1 MRKLRFNFFVVAF
14 ALFAISLG
22 EAWAQDEEGFS
33 GRVGLGYLA
42 TSGNSD
48 NESLNAN
55 FDLWWN
61 YDPWSHSLKGL
72 TIRSKTSSVT
82 TAKAYSLEWQS
93 RYAINETDYVFG
105 LVAIDDDQF
114 SAYDSQTRE
123 VIGYG
128 RRLLDGEK
136 HLWNAQAG
144 IGARQSDLRNGTS
157 EDEAIIY
164 LGSDYR
170 MTISESAEFTQT
182 LGIEHGSEN
191 TFLQAKSAL
200 SAEIQE
206 NLAIVI
212 SYTIKNNSDVLPGT
226 EKTDTFTAISIE
238 YGF

>member
-1 MRKLRFNFFVVAF
+1 MNNSQLPYGFAAF
-14 ALFAISLG
+14 ALLAVMTTNVL
-22 EAWAQDEEGFS
+22 AQDEEGFS

-55 FDLWWN
+55 FNLWWN
-61 YDPWSHSLKGL
+61 YDPWSHSFRGQ
-72 TIRSKTSSVT
+72 TIRSTTSSIT

-93 RYAINETDYVFG
+93 RYAINESDYIFG

-114 SAYDSQTRE
+114 SAYDSQMRE
-123 VIGYG
+123 VVGYG
-128 RRLLDGEK
+128 RRLMDNEK

-144 IGARQSDLRNGTS
+144 IGARQSDLRNGLS
-157 EDEAIIY
+157 EDESILY

-170 MTISESAEFTQT
+170 LMISETSQFSQT
-182 LGIEHGSEN
+182 LGIEHGSKN
-191 TFLQAKSAL
+191 TYTQAVSAL
-200 SAEIQE
+200 SAEIME
-206 NLAIVI
+206 NLAIVL

-226 EKTDTFTAISIE
+226 EKTDTITAVSIE